1 MKKQDKQQKSK
12 NSHRPLSTWM
22 YDEIWKKKGTGR
34 DRKMM
39 AKLRILHPVSDKE
52 LSGMVKQYRI
62 EQIKLFLRC
71 ILISVIFFTAAGI
84 YHLLPREP
92 IVIERNS
99 YGEGDKE
106 EIIYDEEQN
115 PISFR
120 VQEQEYTEEELEQV
134 FQDGFDW
141 ARTEMLGDNTKASDV
156 RSSLDFMTEIP
167 GGLKA
172 EWLSDNPD
180 IIREDGT
187 LCNEDW
193 EEGRKELVGVTLLL
207 SYGSK
212 LEKQEFHFTV
222 KSPVWTTSE
231 RIRRNIYKV
240 IQSREEKSRTEKSFL
255 LPSSIDGV
263 TIEQNPSGKQML
275 SFIMLIMVIF
285 GFLFYRKQGVFKEKL
300 EKRQKQ
306 ILEDYPRIVNQLV
319 LYLGAGMNLK
329 AAFEKIAS
337 EHKEEKGNQR
347 QPFRYAYQELYI
359 MMNEMKAGTGE
370 KQAYESYG
378 ARMGE
383 NCYIKLMALIV
394 QNVQKGNTG
403 LLKALAEEEETA
415 FAKRI
420 SQAKKQGEEAGTRLL
435 FPMIILLMVVMV
447 IVMLPAVFQFKTY

>member
-1 MKKQDKQQKSK
+1 MKKQGKQKRSK
-12 NSHRPLSTWM
+12 NGRRPLSMWI
-22 YDEIWKKKGTGR
+22 YHKIWKKKGVGW

-39 AKLRILHPVSDKE
+39 AKLRILHPVSDNE
-52 LSGMVKQYRI
+52 LSDMVKQYRI

-71 ILISVIFFTAAGI
+71 ILTSLIFLTAAGI
-84 YHLLPREP
+84 YHFLPQTP

-99 YGEGDKE
+99 YGEGEKE
-106 EIIYDEEQN
+106 EILYAEEQN

-134 FQDGFDW
+134 FRDGFTW
-141 ARTEMLGDNTKASDV
+141 VRTQMLKDNVKASDV
-156 RSSLDFMTEIP
+156 RSSLNFMTELP

-172 EWLSDNPD
+172 EWFSDNPD
-180 IIREDGT
+180 IIQEDGT

-193 EEGRKELVGVTLLL
+193 EENRQELVGVTLLL

-212 LEKQEFHFTV
+212 VEKQELHFTV
-222 KSPVWTTSE
+222 GSPVWTAEE
-231 RIRRNIYKV
+231 RIRRNIYRV
-240 IQSREEKSRTEKSFL
+240 IQSKEEKSRTEKSFL

-263 TIEQNPSGKQML
+263 NIEQNQFGKQIL
-275 SFIMLIMVIF
+275 SFTILIMVIF
-285 GFLFYRKQGVFKEKL
+285 GFLFYRKQGVLKEKL
-300 EKRQKQ
+300 EKRQRQ

-337 EHKEEKGNQR
+337 EYQEGKGENQKM
-347 QPFRYAYQELYI
+347 FRYAYQELYI
-359 MMNEMKAGTGE
+359 MMNEMKSGTGE

-394 QNVQKGNTG
+394 QNLQKGNTG
-403 LLKALAEEEETA
+403 LLKALSEEEEAA

-420 SQAKKQGEEAGTRLL
+420 SQAKKQGEEAGTKLL